1 MVGGEGEKFNK
12 FFAYTHWLPVI
23 DVSFGRSFLPSEE
36 KKHEPSQCNGYDGSG
51 QLKALFWFF
60 WGCKGDEEEEFLNFR
75 KQTSLVCK
83 LKILRIFK

>member
-36 KKHEPSQCNGYDGSG
+36 KKHEPVSMQW
-51 QLKALFWFF
+51 L
-60 WGCKGDEEEEFLNFR
+60 
-75 KQTSLVCK
+75 
-83 LKILRIFK
+83 